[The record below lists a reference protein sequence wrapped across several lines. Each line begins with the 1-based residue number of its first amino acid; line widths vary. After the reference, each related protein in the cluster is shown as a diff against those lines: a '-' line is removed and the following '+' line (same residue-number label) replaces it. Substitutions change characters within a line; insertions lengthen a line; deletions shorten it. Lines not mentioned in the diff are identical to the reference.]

1 MGMGSLS
8 YYLPFL
14 FNDNLVL
21 SLHDKQSQS
30 LTVPS
35 LAGMTVEGL
44 SAG

>member
-1 MGMGSLS
+1 MGMGSLPH
-8 YYLPFL
+8 YLPFL
-14 FNDNLVL
+14 ITNNLIL

-30 LTVPS
+30 LAVSS